1 MTSFSCPV
9 CGGKLNIRIGS
20 ELAVCENCGNSAG
33 VDPADAAR
41 FCAVYREAEGAMRR
55 GSAAGYREAIRTLR
69 EIAFIRE
76 AEELTAE
83 CERRL
88 AALKSDQILRQET
101 EKTSEKRN
109 AALGVLLLAVTLLVC
124 VGAIAGA
131 AYLVFRLLRGGP
143 APGEL
148 ATVAGVAVLA
158 VLLILFSKNRH

>member
-41 FCAVYREAEGAMRR
+41 FSTVYREAERAMRR
-55 GSAAGYREAIRTLR
+55 NSAAGYREAIRTLQ

-76 AEELTAE
+76 AEKLTAE

-88 AALKSDQILRQET
+88 AALKSDQILRQES

-109 AALGVLLLAVTLLVC
+109 AALGVILLALAVLFC
-124 VGAIAGA
+124 AAAIAGA

>member
-41 FCAVYREAEGAMRR
+41 FSAVYREAERAMRR
-55 GSAAGYREAIRTLR
+55 NSAAGYREAIRTLQ

-88 AALKSDQILRQET
+88 SALKSDQILRQET

-109 AALGVLLLAVTLLVC
+109 AALGVILLALAVLFC
-124 VGAIAGA
+124 AAAIAGV
-131 AYLVFRLLRGGP
+131 VFLAVRLANGAL
-143 APGEL
+143 APGDVTAFL
-148 ATVAGVAVLA
+148 GVAVLA
-158 VLLILFSKNRH
+158 AVLVILSKLKR

>member
-55 GSAAGYREAIRTLR
+55 GSAAGYREAIRTLQ

-88 AALKSDQILRQET
+88 TALRSDDKKREEY
-101 EKTSEKRN
+101 EKISDRRGT
-109 AALGVLLLAVTLLVC
+109 ALGVLLLAVTLLVC